1 MSVDTD
7 PFPTATVNMVDAH
20 LPKDKGKGK
29 AEAVTTQHFLNQN
42 PWPRFTV
49 DFRSNKP
56 PTVLTRPAIVKPM
69 TEYSTDEE
77 GGSALLCRKCK
88 ANVNTEPKE
97 KLSPTIVE
105 QPTASTQQKVLNVGQ
120 HQGVFYRLGPKV
132 QVEETPP
139 VRRRID
145 FDASFYDED
154 YYVCNSSSSESS
166 KSQKNFQTSRTSG
179 LALVYVSLFERC
191 IHRIVQISE
200 TSAPKNRLHGAPTG
214 SPRSFGP

>member
-42 PWPRFTV
+42 PWPHFTV

-56 PTVLTRPAIVKPM
+56 PTVLTGPAIVKPM

-77 GGSALLCRKCK
+77 GWSALLCRKCK

-132 QVEETPP
+132 QVEENLRSDGALILMPRFMTKIITSVILAVQNHRRAKKTFKPP
-139 VRRRID
+139 
-145 FDASFYDED
+145 E
-154 YYVCNSSSSESS
+154 
-166 KSQKNFQTSRTSG
+166 
-179 LALVYVSLFERC
+179 
-191 IHRIVQISE
+191 
-200 TSAPKNRLHGAPTG
+200 
-214 SPRSFGP
+214 PRD